1 MPPELGLKGNLFTT
15 IGTLTGIDKSNVSY
29 HDDSSIRMSG
39 GVGIS
44 WSSPFGPI
52 SVILSQAI
60 LKESYDRTEA
70 VSFGI
75 GTKF

>member
-15 IGTLTGIDKSNVSY
+15 VGSLTGVDSSSVSY
-29 HDDSSIRMSG
+29 HDDSSIRLSG

-44 WSSPFGPI
+44 WASPFGPI

-60 LKESYDRTEA
+60 LKEDYDKTEA
-70 VSFGI
+70 ISFGI